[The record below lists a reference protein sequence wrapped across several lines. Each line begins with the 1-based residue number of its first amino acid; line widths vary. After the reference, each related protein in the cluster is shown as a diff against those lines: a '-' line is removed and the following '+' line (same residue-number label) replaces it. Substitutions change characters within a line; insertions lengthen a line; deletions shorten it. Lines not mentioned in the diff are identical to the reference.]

1 MSGPTAFVTSKRTR
15 ASSKRHPWVYGN
27 SVTRVEGDYE
37 NGDAVIVRGPDGR
50 FLAHAWINDASK
62 LRLRFVSYDR
72 QAPIE
77 PALLAERVRSAVAL
91 RREVLRLPERASAY
105 RLIHSEGDGLPGLI
119 VDLYGDVVV
128 LTCSVLGLRRS
139 LDVVLD
145 ALEEVLSPRAIVER
159 DPGEALREREGLPE
173 PGGVLRGSLGDAEHV
188 EIEIDGMRF
197 KVGVG
202 VGEGQKTGLFLDQR
216 DNVQTVA
223 SFAQGK
229 RVLDAC
235 CYLGAFGLACA
246 KAGAASVHMFDTSA
260 DAVAKTEA
268 HAELNGLSEGVTVQ
282 RGSLFRE
289 LTRLKQAEQTFDL
302 IVLDP
307 PKFAKK
313 RSDLRKARK
322 GYLDANQL
330 ALKLLAP
337 GGLLLTC
344 SCSGALGMDDLE
356 GVLRESATRTGTNLR
371 ILERRGPGLDHPVD
385 VHCPE
390 GRYLKAILAQVR

>member
-1 MSGPTAFVTSKRTR
+1 VSGPTAFVNKKRTR
-15 ASSKRHPWVYGN
+15 ASSKRHPWVYAN
-27 SVTRVEGDYE
+27 SVTKVEGAYE
-37 NGDAVIVRGPDGR
+37 NGDAVTVRAPDGR
-50 FLAHAWINDASK
+50 FLAHAWINDKSK
-62 LRLRFVSYDR
+62 LRLRLVSYDR
-72 QAPIE
+72 KTPISPE
-77 PALLAERVRSAVAL
+77 LLKERVRSAVAL
-91 RREVLRLPERASAY
+91 RREVLSLPKRANAY

-119 VDLYGDVVV
+119 VDLYDDVVV
-128 LTCSVLGLRRS
+128 LTCSVLGLRKS
-139 LDVVLD
+139 LDAVLD
-145 ALEEVLSPRAIVER
+145 ALEEVLQPRAIVER
-159 DPGEALREREGLPE
+159 DPGEGLREREGLPE
-173 PGGVLRGSLGDAEHV
+173 PGGVLRGSLEGSEEV
-188 EIEIDGMRF
+188 LVEIDGMRF
-197 KVGVG
+197 RVGVG

-223 SFAQGK
+223 ALAEGR

-246 KAGAASVHMFDTSA
+246 RAGAASVHMFDTSA
-260 DAVAKTEA
+260 DAVAKTQA
-268 HAELNGLSEGVTVQ
+268 NAELNGLSERVTVQ

-289 LTRLKQAEQTFDL
+289 LTRLKQAEQSFDL

-344 SCSGALGMDDLE
+344 SCSGAFEMSDLE
-356 GVLRESATRTGTNLR
+356 GVLRESATRAGKDLR
-371 ILERRGPGLDHPVD
+371 ILEQRGPGLDHPVD
-385 VHCPE
+385 VHCAE
-390 GRYLKAILAQVR
+390 GRYLKAILAQTR

>member
-1 MSGPTAFVTSKRTR
+1 MNKKRTR
-15 ASSKRHPWVYGN
+15 ASSKRHPWVYAN
-27 SVTRVEGDYE
+27 SVTKVEGSYE
-37 NGDAVIVRGPDGR
+37 NGDAVTVRAPDGR

-62 LRLRFVSYDR
+62 LRLRLVSYDR
-72 QAPIE
+72 QTPISPE
-77 PALLAERVRSAVAL
+77 LLAERVRSAVAL
-91 RREVLRLPERASAY
+91 RREVLRLPERANAY

-119 VDLYGDVVV
+119 VDLYDDVAV
-128 LTCSVLGLRRS
+128 LTCSVLGLRKS
-139 LDVVLD
+139 LDAVLD
-145 ALEEVLSPRAIVER
+145 ALEEVLQPRAIVER
-159 DPGEALREREGLPE
+159 DPGEGLREREGLPE
-173 PGGVLRGSLGDAEHV
+173 PGGVLRGSLNEGEGAEGEEV
-188 EIEIDGMRF
+188 EVHIDGMRF
-197 KVGVG
+197 RVGVG
-202 VGEGQKTGLFLDQR
+202 VAEGQKTGLFLDQR

-223 SFAQGK
+223 QLAEGR

-260 DAVAKTEA
+260 DAVARTQA
-268 HAELNGLSEGVTVQ
+268 NAELNGLAEQVTVQ

-289 LTRLKQAEQTFDL
+289 LTRLKQAEQSFDL

-344 SCSGALGMDDLE
+344 SCSGAFEMSDLE
-356 GVLRESATRTGTNLR
+356 GVLRESATRAGRDLR
-371 ILERRGPGLDHPVD
+371 ILELRGPGLDHPVD
-385 VHCPE
+385 VHCAE
-390 GRYLKAILAQVR
+390 GRYLKAILAQAR